1 MIMKN
6 INSNEILTIDEYV
19 KYVIINYQ
27 NIFPDT
33 DLSKIR
39 HFT

>member
-1 MIMKN
+1 MIMKKISIAMN
-6 INSNEILTIDEYV
+6 LTIDEYV

-33 DLSKIR
+33 DLSKN
-39 HFT
+39 